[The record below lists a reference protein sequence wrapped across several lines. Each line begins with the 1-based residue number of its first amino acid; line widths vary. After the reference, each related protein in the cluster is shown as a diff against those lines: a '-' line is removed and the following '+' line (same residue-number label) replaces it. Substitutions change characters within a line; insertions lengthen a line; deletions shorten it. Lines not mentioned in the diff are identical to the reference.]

1 MLALFFGLFAGLSWS
16 VHDLIARYFASKIGA
31 YRMAFWTLL
40 VGSALLSV
48 IVPLINHGTIQNIDL
63 ATAELIVILGVVY
76 GLAVSS
82 LFKAFSM
89 APVSIV
95 GPFTAGYPA
104 LVVIWGVV
112 TGVQPSLLQVIA
124 IALILGGAIVVGRMG
139 ADDGGMAIV
148 AKDKRLS
155 VFFFCALASF
165 SFATAVILGQIV
177 SLKLGEIETTFLSR
191 IPAALVLLP
200 LIWREKPEVK
210 AIDIKA
216 WSAVSAMAL
225 LDVAAVTGI
234 NYMGR
239 LPNKELGAMGI
250 SAYGAISVLL
260 AMIILKEKVS
270 AWQWL
275 GIAMIVVGVGA
286 LATP

>member
-31 YRMAFWTLL
+31 YRMAYWTLL

-48 IVPLINHGTIQNIDL
+48 IVLWNGTIQNIDL
-63 ATAELIVILGVVY
+63 ATAALIVILGVVY

-89 APVSIV
+89 APVSVV

-104 LVVIWGVV
+104 LVVIWGLVN
-112 TGVQPSLLQVIA
+112 GVQPSLLQVIA
-124 IALILGGAIVVGRMG
+124 MGLILGGALVVGRMG

-148 AKDKRLS
+148 AKHNRLS

-270 AWQWL
+270 PWQWL

>member
-1 MLALFFGLFAGLSWS
+1 MLALLFGLFAGLCWS
-16 VHDLIARYFASKIGA
+16 VHDLVARYFASKIGA

-48 IVPLINHGTIQNIDL
+48 IVLWNSTIQNIDL
-63 ATAELIVILGVVY
+63 ATTELIVILGAVY

-89 APVSIV
+89 APVSVV

-104 LVVIWGVV
+104 LIVFWGLVN
-112 TGVQPSLLQVIA
+112 GVQPSLLQVIA
-124 IALILGGAIVVGRMG
+124 IGLILGGAIVVGRMG

-148 AKDKRLS
+148 AKDKRPS
-155 VFFFCALASF
+155 VFFFCVLASIF
-165 SFATAVILGQIV
+165 FATAVILGQLI
-177 SLKLGEIETTFLSR
+177 SIKLGEIETTFLSR

-200 LIWREKPEVK
+200 IIWHEKPEVK
-210 AIDIKA
+210 VIGPKA
-216 WSAVSAMAL
+216 WIAVSVMAL
-225 LDVAAVTGI
+225 LDVAAVAGI

-260 AMIILKEKVS
+260 AMIVLKEKVS